1 MEVYRKKDGYFTDFV
16 NQNKLY
22 EAISPIYGNERDVSF
37 DHINKDIKYLKRNR
51 SVMVS
56 DR

>member
-1 MEVYRKKDGYFTDFV
+1 MEVYRKKDGYYTDFV
-16 NQNKLY
+16 NHNKLY
-22 EAISPIYGNERDVSF
+22 EAIIPIFGNERDVSF
-37 DHINKDIKYLKRNR
+37 VRIKKDIKYLNINR

>member
-1 MEVYRKKDGYFTDFV
+1 MKVYRKKDGYFTDFV